1 MYGMTTLLSPKPL
14 RELLVIEQVEMR
26 GQESAGAVI
35 GMGFLR
41 GFQVRY
47 TRLIGVARVVDLPH
61 QQVGW
66 G

>member
-1 MYGMTTLLSPKPL
+1 MTTLLSPKPL

-26 GQESAGAVI
+26 GQESAGGCDRDGI
-35 GMGFLR
+35 PLR
-41 GFQVRY
+41 EVSSEG
-47 TRLIGVARVVDLPH
+47 TRLIGVARVVNLPR